1 MEECQFDAVIF
12 GTGLV
17 ESMTAAALSKA
28 GYKVAHIDVNPYY
41 GGDEASLSL
50 EEFVQWADQ
59 ASSSSSEPSS
69 PPSRFQRVS
78 RSPGVPPQS
87 RQYSICLQPAVIPST
102 GPLIASL
109 VSSGCAKYSGFRL
122 VDCVSMYDSSGRV
135 KSVPG
140 SKEDIFKS
148 KEISLIEKR
157 RLMRFLTFAAGDL
170 DGRQELE
177 GKRDMPFVEFLK
189 TTFTLSDD
197 IANVIA
203 YSLAYCMSTTE
214 PTLPTLRRLQ
224 RYLRSAGRYGP
235 SPFLIGHYGCLG
247 DIAQG
252 FCRAA
257 AVSGGVYILGRK
269 VTNISR
275 ALPTKTEEK
284 DGLPSSSDE
293 KEKLAFNYDIDLED
307 FPDTLSCNLIIS
319 SPTYIPSAL
328 KEETLQVPPPSRK
341 EFDSNVSCLARCV
354 AILDQALA
362 LRTQDPQRSAPERT
376 EEDEEDSQTAETAL
390 KGVGVDTAIL
400 VFPPSSVTGGSTAH
414 SATVLINGEGSLSTP
429 KDRWLVYITLPL
441 SQQPEASISAEVL
454 LKPYLDALL
463 LLSADPSHSL
473 INPLFTTFY
482 LENPAPPSTTPGSSL
497 HAESNSYLV
506 PAPLPLVS
514 LPDFPDEAALNAES
528 TFKKAIKVLRSVSN
542 ENKEDE
548 ELDFWPPLPSD
559 EDADDDNEW

>member
-1 MEECQFDAVIF
+1 MEESQFDAVIF

-59 ASSSSSEPSS
+59 VSSSSSEPSN
-69 PPSRFQRVS
+69 PPPRFQRVS
-78 RSPGVPPQS
+78 RSPEVPPQS

-109 VSSGCAKYSGFRL
+109 VSSGVAKYSGFRL
-122 VDCVSMYDSSGRV
+122 VDCVSVYDSSGRV

-170 DGRQELE
+170 EGRQELE
-177 GKRDMPFVEFLK
+177 GKRDTPFVEFLK
-189 TTFTLSDD
+189 TTFTLSDE

-203 YSLAYCMSTTE
+203 YSLAYCMSATE
-214 PTLPTLRRLQ
+214 PTFPTLRRLQ
-224 RYLRSAGRYGP
+224 QYLRSAGRYGP

-257 AVSGGVYILGRK
+257 AVSGAVYILGRK

-275 ALPTKTEEK
+275 AFLTKTEEK
-284 DGLPSSSDE
+284 DDFPSSSDE
-293 KEKLAFNYDIDLED
+293 KEKLAFNYNIDLED

-328 KEETLQVPPPSRK
+328 REETLQVPSPSR

-362 LRTQDPQRSAPERT
+362 LRMQDPQPSTPEPT
-376 EEDEEDSQTAETAL
+376 EEDEEDSQTAETAP
-390 KGVGVDTAIL
+390 KAVGVDTAIL
-400 VFPPSSVTGGSTAH
+400 VFPPSSVAGGSTAH
-414 SATVLINGEGSLSTP
+414 SAAVLINGEGSLSTP
-429 KDRWLVYITLPL
+429 RDRWLVYITLPL
-441 SQQPEASISAEVL
+441 SQQPEASTSAEAL

-463 LLSADPSHSL
+463 LLSADPSHSP
-473 INPLFTTFY
+473 IKPLFTAFY
-482 LENPAPPSTTPGSSL
+482 LENPGPQLTTPGSSMDT
-497 HAESNSYLV
+497 ESSSYLV
-506 PAPLPLVS
+506 LAPLPLVS

-528 TFKKAIKVLRSVSN
+528 TFKQAIKFLRSISK

-548 ELDFWPPLPSD
+548 EELGFWPPLPAD
-559 EDADDDNEW
+559 EDADDNEW